1 MTTCSS
7 SFLKIAFVIFE
18 SKLVPGHLTDSHFTD
33 NHLVDK
39 HSEKNNFWSTQ
50 LKPCQLVDSPLS
62 ICCRHCRVEQM
73 SVGQMFFGE
82 KTGSHQRHLNYFVVL
97 KSRSLIGGNELKIF
111 IDFVQFYGATTFGT
125 TTFNST
131 TFSTTTLNVTTLGA
145 EFFNAES
152 HLAKRRCAMCRYAM
166 CRYAKC
172 RYVNRR
178 HANSHGAKFTS
189 LRGRCDATP

>member
-1 MTTCSS
+1 
-7 SFLKIAFVIFE
+7 
-18 SKLVPGHLTDSHFTD
+18 
-33 NHLVDK
+33 
-39 HSEKNNFWSTQ
+39 
-50 LKPCQLVDSPLS
+50 
-62 ICCRHCRVEQM
+62 M

-152 HLAKRRCAMCRYAM
+152 RYAKCRCAMCRYA
-166 CRYAKC
+166 KC
-172 RYVNRR
+172 R